1 MKKLLNLA
9 FVVLILFGAMNVSAQ
24 DAPKLGHIN
33 TNELL
38 RQMPGRD
45 SAQAELERYAREL
58 ETTFMEMQDEFQRKY
73 QEYLEKQE
81 TFSPLVRQ
89 SRERELESLQ
99 QRIMEFQES
108 AQEDLMQQEERLL
121 NPIIQKARTAIR
133 EVADENGFTYI
144 FDTSGGSVLYWD
156 RGENIMPMVREK
168 LDL

>member
-1 MKKLLNLA
+1 MKKLLNFSLL
-9 FVVLILFGAMNVSAQ
+9 VLILFGAMNVSAQ
-24 DAPKLGHIN
+24 ETPKLGHIN

-45 SAQAELERYAREL
+45 TAQAELERYAREL
-58 ETTFMEMQDEFQRKY
+58 ESTFMEMQDEFQRKY

-121 NPIIQKARTAIR
+121 NPIIEKARAAIR

-144 FDTSGGSVLYWD
+144 FDTSGGSVLYWE